1 LLLRATERKPA
12 ASLVEYGI
20 IPLHLFADL
29 PCAPARGRDLQEAFN
44 ITENG
49 AFYFLLLEIS
59 EREGLS
65 CYLKLMEESIKATQ
79 V

>member
-49 AFYFLLLEIS
+49 HFTFFS
-59 EREGLS
+59 
-65 CYLKLMEESIKATQ
+65 
-79 V
+79 